1 MDDVAPQF
9 PGVRIAERYSR
20 FRYFRIP
27 ESLRAP
33 VPAQRPVSQQH
44 SVLRM
49 LCHHRYLE
57 VGQIAALVFPTASR
71 RACQACCTK
80 LHRKGF
86 VHRFELARGGLGGG
100 RSSYVYA
107 LAPAGAQVLAQADDI
122 PIVDIPVDPDAPTA
136 KSVFVH
142 HQLAANRC
150 LVAVMQACRQSPGTH
165 LRQWTSDPYSRL
177 RYLPKGAKFWRS
189 VHPDAIVML
198 QVGDREHW
206 AFLEIDRGT
215 QPLKRYAAKVR
226 RYARFWLSKTWPS
239 VYPVFP
245 ALRVV
250 SLSATRA
257 EAIAALAAD
266 VIDQFEQHA
275 FERLRDGMYVAAT
288 SEAELVAD
296 PIGDIWRPAYGPRD
310 ARRAWCIDGLSAP
323 ARPASGGSGG
333 D

>member
-1 MDDVAPQF
+1 
-9 PGVRIAERYSR
+9 
-20 FRYFRIP
+20 
-27 ESLRAP
+27 
-33 VPAQRPVSQQH
+33 
-44 SVLRM
+44 
-49 LCHHRYLE
+49 
-57 VGQIAALVFPTASR
+57 
-71 RACQACCTK
+71 
-80 LHRKGF
+80 
-86 VHRFELARGGLGGG
+86 
-100 RSSYVYA
+100 
-107 LAPAGAQVLAQADDI
+107 
-122 PIVDIPVDPDAPTA
+122 
-136 KSVFVH
+136 
-142 HQLAANRC
+142 
-150 LVAVMQACRQSPGTH
+150 
-165 LRQWTSDPYSRL
+165 
-177 RYLPKGAKFWRS
+177 
-189 VHPDAIVML
+189 ML

-239 VYPVFP
+239 VYPMFP

-310 ARRAWCIDGLSAP
+310 ARRAWCIDGPWAP